1 MKKLTSPQVI
11 KQILA
16 DSGFRFSKSLGQ
28 NFLISDSV
36 LEDMIYGSGINENT
50 NVIEI
55 GPGFGTLTQQLCQIA
70 KKVVSVEIDDTVIPI
85 LTDNLKE
92 FENLKIINADIL
104 KTDIKKLIEDEFDD
118 GPVKVVANLPYY
130 ITTPI
135 IMALIEQDLPI
146 EMLVIMIQKEV
157 ADRIAAKPGTKD
169 YGALGIAVNYYCE
182 TEVIC
187 NVPASCFIPQ
197 PKVCSSVIALKKR
210 AAPAVEV
217 DDKKQFFKVVKAA
230 FAQRRK
236 TLLNALS
243 AGGILGKDKQ
253 SISDILKKAGIDEK
267 RRGETLSME
276 EFALVVKEISN
287 HNI

>member
-104 KTDIKKLIEDEFDD
+104 KTDIKKLIEDEFDE

-169 YGALGIAVNYYCE
+169 YGAIGIAVNYY
-182 TEVIC
+182 
-187 NVPASCFIPQ
+187 
-197 PKVCSSVIALKKR
+197 
-210 AAPAVEV
+210 
-217 DDKKQFFKVVKAA
+217 
-230 FAQRRK
+230 
-236 TLLNALS
+236 
-243 AGGILGKDKQ
+243 
-253 SISDILKKAGIDEK
+253 
-267 RRGETLSME
+267 
-276 EFALVVKEISN
+276 
-287 HNI
+287 

>member
-1 MKKLTSPQVI
+1 
-11 KQILA
+11 LA
-16 DSGFRFSKSLGQ
+16 ESGFRFSKSLGQ
-28 NFLISDSV
+28 NFLISDNV
-36 LEDMIYGSGINENT
+36 LEDMIYGSGINEDT

-92 FENLKIINADIL
+92 FDNLKIINADIL
-104 KTDIKKLIEDEFDD
+104 KTDIKKLIEDEFDK

-135 IMALIEQDLPI
+135 IMALIEQELPI

-197 PKVCSSVIALKKR
+197 PKVSSSVIALKKR
-210 AAPAVEV
+210 ATPAVQV

-253 SISDILKKAGIDEK
+253 SISEILKKAGIDEK